1 MQFPNQ
7 EVNVNKQARPEIPYI
22 HLIRVIACFMVIC
35 IHTRPNTLGY
45 ILDDTNSRF
54 NYFLLLL
61 VKPCVPLFFMI
72 TGALILPNKETECL
86 SFYKK
91 RIPKV
96 LYPLLVWGVVYA
108 VLPWLLDLQP
118 ANEMLVEL
126 LLSPI
131 KAPDMMGGILWYLF
145 MLIGIYLIIPYIN
158 PLLYKDIKLQRI
170 YLGLWILSSVIM
182 FFRTYKSTLMGLT
195 MWDHNFDLTIYFSGY
210 LGYVLLGYMLHKSK
224 MLFRGG

>member
-1 MQFPNQ
+1 
-7 EVNVNKQARPEIPYI
+7 
-22 HLIRVIACFMVIC
+22 
-35 IHTRPNTLGY
+35 
-45 ILDDTNSRF
+45 
-54 NYFLLLL
+54 
-61 VKPCVPLFFMI
+61 
-72 TGALILPNKETECL
+72 
-86 SFYKK
+86 
-91 RIPKV
+91 
-96 LYPLLVWGVVYA
+96 
-108 VLPWLLDLQP
+108 
-118 ANEMLVEL
+118 
-126 LLSPI
+126 
-131 KAPDMMGGILWYLF
+131 MMGGILWYLF